1 MYRSGLVPRRMTYL
15 GLVGGPMIC
24 LSGIVVMFGAGEPG
38 GIFQS
43 LATLPEFL
51 WELSIGLYLTFKGFL
66 PAPILSGAAPT
77 QQTSAP
83 IARATIA
90 TA

>member
-1 MYRSGLVPRRMTYL
+1 V
-15 GLVGGPMIC
+15 
-24 LSGIVVMFGAGEPG
+24 FGAGEPG

-51 WELSIGLYLTFKGFL
+51 WELSVGIYFTFKGFKY
-66 PAPILSGAAPT
+66 APILSGTPT
-77 QQTSAP
+77 QETRAP
-83 IARATIA
+83 LATPAIA